1 VPPVDV
7 RRVETGRLGRW
18 FRFREFIMWRRSGV
32 AQWQQRFLHK
42 IGEAPFTVELL
53 VTATK
58 QTGCGLLA
66 VVQGVY
72 RMYQA

>member
-1 VPPVDV
+1 
-7 RRVETGRLGRW
+7 
-18 FRFREFIMWRRSGV
+18 M